1 MTELDSTDQRLL
13 MYLQQNGAATAQEL
27 GAALHLSP
35 SQAGRRRQRLQDEG
49 LIAGYSARVDPAR
62 VGLGVEAFISV
73 HMAGHAPQVG
83 RAFVALTRQ
92 RPEIVAA
99 WTMTGE
105 ADYMLHVFC
114 ADLGA
119 LNHLVHHVLLAEP
132 GVARVHS
139 QIAMDRVKANA
150 PLPVGGQTG

>member
-1 MTELDSTDQRLL
+1 MAILDITDRRLL
-13 MYLQQNGAATAQEL
+13 AILQRQGNATAQEL
-27 GAALHLSP
+27 GEALNLSP
-35 SQAGRRRQRLQDEG
+35 SQAGRRRQRLEDEG
-49 LIAGYSARVDPAR
+49 LIAGYAARVDPGR

-73 HMAGHAPQVG
+73 HMTAHAPEVG
-83 RAFVALTRQ
+83 RAFVTLARA
-92 RPEIVAA
+92 RPEVVAA

-119 LNHLVHHVLLAEP
+119 LNHLVHHVLLAQP

-139 QIAMDRVKANA
+139 QIAMDRVKEGA
-150 PLPVGGQTG
+150 PLPVEHGGG